1 MDNPNPY
8 ASPKEDGT
16 VLDATRESETQMLLL
31 RMAARFALYVPLF
44 LFLMGSLITT
54 RFLLGLF
61 LLLLSVAFAVGI
73 VAVSGGILARD
84 TKIVCVAAF
93 GMLLSSFPL
102 STMIGYFMR
111 WLGS

>member
-16 VLDATRESETQMLLL
+16 ALDATRESDTRMLLL
-31 RMAARFALYVPLF
+31 RMAARFAFYVPLL

-61 LLLLSVAFAVGI
+61 FLLASVSFAVGI
-73 VAVSGGILARD
+73 VAISGGILARD
-84 TKIVCVAAF
+84 TKIVCVAAL
-93 GMLLSSFPL
+93 GMLLSGFPL
-102 STMIGYFMR
+102 TTMLGYFMR
-111 WLGS
+111 WLGP